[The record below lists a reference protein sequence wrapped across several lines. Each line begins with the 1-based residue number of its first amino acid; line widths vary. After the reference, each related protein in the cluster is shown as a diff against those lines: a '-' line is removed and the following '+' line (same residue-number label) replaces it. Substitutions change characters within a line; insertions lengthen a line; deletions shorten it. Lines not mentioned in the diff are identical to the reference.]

1 MEGKTSLQVFFLL
14 GLQVKEP
21 KYVRIQYFYEFFAT
35 FSLICTVWYFNDFQT
50 LSFYLY

>member
-1 MEGKTSLQVFFLL
+1 MEGKTSLQVSFFTRLTSK
-14 GLQVKEP
+14 GTEVCQ
-21 KYVRIQYFYEFFAT
+21 IQYFYEFFAT